1 MMSLERYEFILMKI
15 ESNFLYDIDVEN
27 VVDDFV
33 IKIREKEIF

>member
-1 MMSLERYEFILMKI
+1 MMSLERYGFILMKI